1 MNPASIDAMS
11 WEMAEVYGA
20 ITDQIVINLAH
31 YFPYLTAGKH
41 PPKSMFDYQAAMLA
55 QMGKINAQTMQIIR
69 NNLSDADRAL
79 SASLETAIADAIKD
93 SEPAL
98 YRGAKAGIFKP
109 PTKPVLSANQTR
121 AFGLYYKQAAD
132 KLNLVNTVMLEST
145 QSAYMQTVSNVISEY
160 EILERL
166 NRTQIALD
174 VAAGETITG
183 VSSWNT
189 AVRHATQRMKDG
201 GITGFID
208 HAGRHWD
215 AETYVAMDVRTTMF
229 NSGRAAVWETNEGF
243 GNDLYIVSYHNGARP
258 LCYDWQNKVISA
270 NNVSRDVADLDGNV
284 VHVYAQNETTYG
296 EPAGLFGINC
306 KHYPTPFVPGVSAVR
321 GQVQDKAENDKQY
334 AESQKQ
340 RALERNLREQK
351 RDLEMMK
358 AQNAPEDVIRAQR
371 EKVRAASKDIDDF
384 CDETGRVRR
393 RNRESVYTKR
403 DFPSGNYDPS
413 QFAREQQKRFDDY
426 WKNGGTQSGFTFG
439 QLTQNG
445 VVTGGVSNVASQA
458 TTTGAQ
464 TRDYEAEIQGLIDE
478 RSEINKK
485 MRFDDDP
492 ELARRRTEINH
503 KIDKL
508 RGEQRAAEKAAK
520 QAKEAEAAAEE
531 TKRRKAKVS
540 EIDDKIKELEQRRFK
555 LIESGSDDWKTTD
568 SLYSEIERLEDK
580 KRYIEKGGWT
590 IEEAKITRGVHIA
603 NKGSTS
609 ELTFDAET
617 YTMPDGMRFV
627 FKRGMNVAHQTLE
640 PEELIR
646 KYYETPEGLRK
657 RSGQKVINVVDRYN
671 PADAYWRKTYRNFSH
686 SYMTGGDEIT
696 IWRHDYEH
704 NMSYLTSS
712 LRHEMGHGLDRMN
725 AFVSTSQEWKTA
737 MQADKDFSGGVANSV
752 SKYGENSVKEDFAEA
767 IEQYTGDAAAF
778 ETSFP
783 NRASIIKRLLGAT
796 Q

>member
-98 YRGAKAGIFKP
+98 YRGAKAGVFKP

-160 EILERL
+160 EILERI

-229 NSGRAAVWETNEGF
+229 NTGRAAVWETNEGF

-351 RDLEMMK
+351 RDLEMLK
-358 AQNAPEDVIRAQR
+358 AQGADEDIIRAQR
-371 EKVRAASKDIDDF
+371 EKVRAASKDIEDF

-393 RNRESVYTKR
+393 RNREAVYTKR

-426 WKNGGTQSGFTFG
+426 WKNGGTQTGRTFG
-439 QLTQNG
+439 TMQP
-445 VVTGGVSNVASQA
+445 VTNQSNRFYDEFGDAPQP
-458 TTTGAQ
+458 TY
-464 TRDYEAEIQGLIDE
+464 RDMEYGTDE
-478 RSEINKK
+478 YFAAREKFRSESAEYKEK
-485 MRFDDDP
+485 VGTWFDNNYGGKTVSD
-492 ELARRRTEINH
+492 EQFSKWI
-503 KIDKL
+503 
-508 RGEQRAAEKAAK
+508 EQRGIV
-520 QAKEAEAAAEE
+520 QYG
-531 TKRRKAKVS
+531 S
-540 EIDDKIKELEQRRFK
+540 
-555 LIESGSDDWKTTD
+555 IE
-568 SLYSEIERLEDK
+568 
-580 KRYIEKGGWT
+580 
-590 IEEAKITRGVHIA
+590 
-603 NKGSTS
+603 
-609 ELTFDAET
+609 
-617 YTMPDGMRFV
+617 
-627 FKRGMNVAHQTLE
+627 
-640 PEELIR
+640 
-646 KYYETPEGLRK
+646 
-657 RSGQKVINVVDRYN
+657 
-671 PADAYWRKTYRNFSH
+671 
-686 SYMTGGDEIT
+686 
-696 IWRHDYEH
+696 
-704 NMSYLTSS
+704 
-712 LRHEMGHGLDRMN
+712 GLDRRALAAYMERFDQLSADFPQVLEHRKN
-725 AFVSTSQEWKTA
+725 VGLPFEISYNPRAGWTAEASHGMSFGNGFDDYRYVAVSSADVVKTGMVHGANPALQVFDHEFGHNLFDAMQKSGLDLDDVTREIAEMRVAMRKDLVSTLNGLNGISEYATTN
-737 MQADKDFSGGVANSV
+737 AD
-752 SKYGENSVKEDFAEA
+752 ELFAEA
-767 IEQYTGDAAAF
+767 FSAWYGGETTPFANAF
-778 ETSFP
+778 GEFL
-783 NRASIIKRLLGAT
+783 RRWGAIK
-796 Q
+796 

>member
-109 PTKPVLSANQTR
+109 PTTPVLSANQTN
-121 AFGLYYKQAAD
+121 AFRLYYKQAAD

-160 EILERL
+160 EILERI

-183 VSSWNT
+183 VSSWNN
-189 AVRHATQRMKDG
+189 AVRHATQRMADG

-229 NSGRAAVWETNEGF
+229 NSGRAAVWETNESF

-306 KHYPTPFVPGVSAVR
+306 KHYPTPFVPGVSVVR

-358 AQNAPEDVIRAQR
+358 AQGADEDIIRAQR

-393 RNRESVYTKR
+393 RNREAVYTKR

-413 QFAREQQKRFDDY
+413 QFAREQQKRFDDF

-439 QLTQNG
+439 QLVPNVPIPIKPQTPQTPPAAP
-445 VVTGGVSNVASQA
+445 VVPQTPTPTPAQNVASQA
-458 TTTGAQ
+458 TRAK
-464 TRDYEAEIQGLIDE
+464 TRTDTIT
-478 RSEINKK
+478 SEKLDANSFPDAFNKK
-485 MRFDDDP
+485 KVKTFVDTVNETQGTDPNVVKLFNKMSEQVNGAIYPVSVSYTEDGHAVQQWVRTFGGETVKLNVKIPKMIEPEFLRQEIGTTAHELGHLFDYLNAKTGVNTRVFSAQYDNFALPRALRNARPMSERVKNLIETAVKEGNAAKKLAMDAAKVEIDAISKEVSDAISGKNYSKANELIKKRNKLWNTAAKSAGKASRKAHDGRNAIEDIYDAISGGTLRDKTPGLYGHGSTYYGHDPGGENATTETLANYCSLALAYP
-492 ELARRRTEINH
+492 ELFE
-503 KIDKL
+503 L
-508 RGEQRAAEKAAK
+508 M
-520 QAKEAEAAAEE
+520 AEE
-531 TKRRKAKVS
+531 QP
-540 EIDDKIKELEQRRFK
+540 EI
-555 LIESGSDDWKTTD
+555 W
-568 SLYSEIERLEDK
+568 
-580 KRYIEKGGWT
+580 
-590 IEEAKITRGVHIA
+590 EACG
-603 NKGSTS
+603 N
-609 ELTFDAET
+609 
-617 YTMPDGMRFV
+617 
-627 FKRGMNVAHQTLE
+627 
-640 PEELIR
+640 
-646 KYYETPEGLRK
+646 
-657 RSGQKVINVVDRYN
+657 
-671 PADAYWRKTYRNFSH
+671 
-686 SYMTGGDEIT
+686 
-696 IWRHDYEH
+696 
-704 NMSYLTSS
+704 
-712 LRHEMGHGLDRMN
+712 
-725 AFVSTSQEWKTA
+725 
-737 MQADKDFSGGVANSV
+737 
-752 SKYGENSVKEDFAEA
+752 
-767 IEQYTGDAAAF
+767 
-778 ETSFP
+778 
-783 NRASIIKRLLGAT
+783 IIKAMIGG
-796 Q
+796 

>member
-31 YFPYLTAGKH
+31 YFPYLNAGKH

-55 QMGKINAQTMQIIR
+55 QMGKVNAQTMQIIR

-79 SASLETAIADAIKD
+79 SASLETAIAEAIKD

-160 EILERL
+160 EILERI

-215 AETYVAMDVRTTMF
+215 AETYVAMDVRTTTF
-229 NSGRAAVWETNEGF
+229 NAGRAAVWETNEDF

-270 NNVSRDVADLDGNV
+270 TNNSRDVADLDGNV

-358 AQNAPEDVIRAQR
+358 AQNAPEDIIRAQR
-371 EKVRAASKDIDDF
+371 EKVRAASKEIDDF

-393 RNRESVYTKR
+393 RNREAVYTKR

-439 QLTQNG
+439 QL
-445 VVTGGVSNVASQA
+445 VPNVPIVPPTPKEFKTEKDFDDEISRIRAERSAAFDSDNYDKA
-458 TTTGAQ
+458 TTDRQ
-464 TRDYEAEIQGLIDE
+464 LQEILELED
-478 RSEINKK
+478 RKK
-485 MRFDDDP
+485 AFVEM
-492 ELARRRTEINH
+492 
-503 KIDKL
+503 K
-508 RGEQRAAEKAAK
+508 EKAALDASIITTRPENEPLVL
-520 QAKEAEAAAEE
+520 Q
-531 TKRRKAKVS
+531 
-540 EIDDKIKELEQRRFK
+540 QFRRFDVEK
-555 LIESGSDDWKTTD
+555 RTD
-568 SLYSEIERLEDK
+568 AQMLAQVNPNYKEGTRK
-580 KRYIEKGGWT
+580 WT
-590 IEEAKITRGVHIA
+590 YNCQRTVTAQELVYRGYDVTA
-603 NKGSTS
+603 Q
-609 ELTFDAET
+609 
-617 YTMPDGMRFV
+617 P
-627 FKRGMNVAHQTLE
+627 
-640 PEELIR
+640 
-646 KYYETPEGLRK
+646 
-657 RSGQKVINVVDRYN
+657 YN
-671 PADAYWRKTYRNFSH
+671 PKDPI
-686 SYMTGGDEIT
+686 GDTMWNAWKKPHVDNVT
-696 IWRHDYEH
+696 IPTKK
-704 NMSYLTSS
+704 S
-712 LRHEMGHGLDRMN
+712 
-725 AFVSTSQEWKTA
+725 FVSTVEES
-737 MQADKDFSGGVANSV
+737 FSRWGDGSRAIIRVKWNAAHGNGGHFIFARNVNGGIIYTDPQSGKVLNIAETIEHTTQGRNHMWIMRV
-752 SKYGENSVKEDFAEA
+752 DNKEVNENVLYAVRNR
-767 IEQYTGDAAAF
+767 GD
-778 ETSFP
+778 
-783 NRASIIKRLLGAT
+783 
-796 Q
+796 

>member
-98 YRGAKAGIFKP
+98 YRGAKAGVFKP

-160 EILERL
+160 EILERI

-189 AVRHATQRMKDG
+189 AVRHATQRMADG

-208 HAGRHWD
+208 HANRRWD
-215 AETYVAMDVRTTMF
+215 AETYVAMDIRTTMF
-229 NSGRAAVWETNEGF
+229 NTGRAAVWETNEGF

-351 RDLEMMK
+351 RDLEMLK
-358 AQNAPEDVIRAQR
+358 AQGADEDIIRAQR
-371 EKVRAASKDIDDF
+371 EKVRAASKEIDDF

-403 DFPSGNYDPS
+403 DFPSGDYDPAK
-413 QFAREQQKRFDDY
+413 FAREQQKRFDDY

-439 QLTQNG
+439 QLVPNVPIPIKPQTPPPTPAAPVAPPVVNVPAATNPLVTRDLKYSGIKPLEVARHATQPSEQQIIDMLGGGDMTKGSCSSLAYAYAGQKNG
-445 VVTGGVSNVASQA
+445 YNVIDFRGGASQDFFSRKWKEITKFDGVDGIIHRDYNDFTGAHEILKNVQPGKEYYFSAGRHAAVVRQGATGLEYLELQSWGENGWFPLNDSVLKDRFACRRSHTIHGYKYETASTLVDIEKFGQSGDFVEMLKYINTAADQQKKGITGG
-458 TTTGAQ
+458 
-464 TRDYEAEIQGLIDE
+464 
-478 RSEINKK
+478 
-485 MRFDDDP
+485 
-492 ELARRRTEINH
+492 
-503 KIDKL
+503 
-508 RGEQRAAEKAAK
+508 
-520 QAKEAEAAAEE
+520 
-531 TKRRKAKVS
+531 
-540 EIDDKIKELEQRRFK
+540 IK
-555 LIESGSDDWKTTD
+555 
-568 SLYSEIERLEDK
+568 
-580 KRYIEKGGWT
+580 
-590 IEEAKITRGVHIA
+590 
-603 NKGSTS
+603 
-609 ELTFDAET
+609 
-617 YTMPDGMRFV
+617 
-627 FKRGMNVAHQTLE
+627 
-640 PEELIR
+640 
-646 KYYETPEGLRK
+646 
-657 RSGQKVINVVDRYN
+657 
-671 PADAYWRKTYRNFSH
+671 
-686 SYMTGGDEIT
+686 
-696 IWRHDYEH
+696 
-704 NMSYLTSS
+704 
-712 LRHEMGHGLDRMN
+712 
-725 AFVSTSQEWKTA
+725 
-737 MQADKDFSGGVANSV
+737 
-752 SKYGENSVKEDFAEA
+752 
-767 IEQYTGDAAAF
+767 
-778 ETSFP
+778 
-783 NRASIIKRLLGAT
+783 
-796 Q
+796 

>member
-31 YFPYLTAGKH
+31 YFPYLSAGKH

-215 AETYVAMDVRTTMF
+215 AETYVAMDIRTTMF
-229 NSGRAAVWETNEGF
+229 NTGRAAVWETNEGF

-306 KHYPTPFVPGVSAVR
+306 KHYPTPFVPGVSVVR

-351 RDLEMMK
+351 RDLEMLK
-358 AQNAPEDVIRAQR
+358 AQGADEDIIRAQR

-393 RNRESVYTKR
+393 RNREAVYTKR
-403 DFPSGNYDPS
+403 DFPSGNYDPA

-439 QLTQNG
+439 QLVPNVPIPINPQTPPVAPAQ
-445 VVTGGVSNVASQA
+445 NVASQA
-458 TTTGAQ
+458 TQ
-464 TRDYEAEIQGLIDE
+464 TPFNYG
-478 RSEINKK
+478 KP
-485 MRFDDDP
+485 FDDQGYKT
-492 ELARRRTEINH
+492 A
-503 KIDKL
+503 
-508 RGEQRAAEKAAK
+508 QRAQIADAK
-520 QAKEAEAAAEE
+520 QALDNAPQPARNAWERVADRLKTPDFDSRNSDAYYRSADWRVHFKTYKKAFEQSSYQRKNACWYHEYGHNIDELLGSGGWGNRISATYKNKAGKTFGEMLSDECDDALKSFYLHKHNVKDAYEAVKASNDANGGTTFKSLVMRMLRGNIPGNEFDAIRDALIDAADDDDSILRPIVDKWLTPNFETAFKTLYHGFENGADFCEWVNKTYTIYQRTDISDMFENYMVKTFGKTFEYPFTIGHGKNYWNDVHQTSGEAFAEMYSAYVAAPDSLE
-531 TKRRKAKVS
+531 T
-540 EIDDKIKELEQRRFK
+540 IKEFFPQAFQMFVDMLE
-555 LIESGSDDWKTTD
+555 
-568 SLYSEIERLEDK
+568 
-580 KRYIEKGGWT
+580 
-590 IEEAKITRGVHIA
+590 
-603 NKGSTS
+603 
-609 ELTFDAET
+609 
-617 YTMPDGMRFV
+617 
-627 FKRGMNVAHQTLE
+627 
-640 PEELIR
+640 
-646 KYYETPEGLRK
+646 
-657 RSGQKVINVVDRYN
+657 
-671 PADAYWRKTYRNFSH
+671 
-686 SYMTGGDEIT
+686 
-696 IWRHDYEH
+696 
-704 NMSYLTSS
+704 
-712 LRHEMGHGLDRMN
+712 
-725 AFVSTSQEWKTA
+725 
-737 MQADKDFSGGVANSV
+737 
-752 SKYGENSVKEDFAEA
+752 
-767 IEQYTGDAAAF
+767 
-778 ETSFP
+778 
-783 NRASIIKRLLGAT
+783 GAV
-796 Q
+796 

>member
-160 EILERL
+160 EILERI

-189 AVRHATQRMKDG
+189 AVRHATQRMADG

-229 NSGRAAVWETNEGF
+229 NTGRAAVWETNEGF

-258 LCYDWQNKVISA
+258 GCYDWQNKVISA
-270 NNVSRDVADLDGNV
+270 TNNSRDVADLDGNV
-284 VHVYAQNETTYG
+284 VHVYAQENTTYG

-351 RDLEMMK
+351 RDLEMLK
-358 AQNAPEDVIRAQR
+358 ARGENEDIIRAQR
-371 EKVRAASKDIDDF
+371 EKVRAASKEIDDF

-393 RNRESVYTKR
+393 RNREAVYTKR

-439 QLTQNG
+439 QLVPNVPIPIKPQTTQTPQTPPAPVATTTPTPTPAQNVAPQATQPAAPDVRSNWFVPAKTRAEAEEYARKRFANNVDFSGLSIENANKVNETLSELTEKYPIKRLETIRQKAQGSVARASFERLEINGKKLGKVLDEETINFNITQAMNRHTIDEIRKRYEGKNAIPWDVERRIIKLENKLKFTRWGVHSTYEDHVKG
-445 VVTGGVSNVASQA
+445 VVTHEYGHILADQYFGMTNDARA
-458 TTTGAQ
+458 NPNFNTNWAL
-464 TRDYEAEIQGLIDE
+464 REMD
-478 RSEINKK
+478 NK
-485 MRFDDDP
+485 
-492 ELARRRTEINH
+492 
-503 KIDKL
+503 
-508 RGEQRAAEKAAK
+508 
-520 QAKEAEAAAEE
+520 
-531 TKRRKAKVS
+531 
-540 EIDDKIKELEQRRFK
+540 
-555 LIESGSDDWKTTD
+555 
-568 SLYSEIERLEDK
+568 
-580 KRYIEKGGWT
+580 
-590 IEEAKITRGVHIA
+590 
-603 NKGSTS
+603 
-609 ELTFDAET
+609 
-617 YTMPDGMRFV
+617 
-627 FKRGMNVAHQTLE
+627 
-640 PEELIR
+640 
-646 KYYETPEGLRK
+646 
-657 RSGQKVINVVDRYN
+657 
-671 PADAYWRKTYRNFSH
+671 WRK
-686 SYMTGGDEIT
+686 
-696 IWRHDYEH
+696 
-704 NMSYLTSS
+704 
-712 LRHEMGHGLDRMN
+712 
-725 AFVSTSQEWKTA
+725 
-737 MQADKDFSGGVANSV
+737 
-752 SKYGENSVKEDFAEA
+752 
-767 IEQYTGDAAAF
+767 AF
-778 ETSFP
+778 ETAVKNGDIYKLSEYGSTNYHEFFAESFAAREMGETLP
-783 NRASIIKRLLGAT
+783 DYVESLFEEVLKNGIM
-796 Q
+796 

>member
-1 MNPASIDAMS
+1 MNPATIDNMS

-20 ITDQIVINLAH
+20 ITDQIIINLSR
-31 YFPYLTAGKH
+31 YFPYINSGKR

-55 QMGKINAQTMQIIR
+55 QMGKVNAETMRIIR
-69 NNLSDADRAL
+69 NGLSDADRAL
-79 SASLETAIADAIKD
+79 SASLETAIAEAIKD
-93 SEPAL
+93 SEPSL

-145 QSAYMQTVSNVISEY
+145 QSAYMQTVTNVISEY

-215 AETYVAMDVRTTMF
+215 AETYVAMDIRTTMF
-229 NSGRAAVWETNEGF
+229 NTGRAAVWETNEGF

-358 AQNAPEDVIRAQR
+358 AQNAPEDIIRAQR
-371 EKVRAASKDIDDF
+371 EKVRAASKEIDTF
-384 CDETGRVRR
+384 CDETGRIRR
-393 RNRESVYTKR
+393 RNREAVYTKR

-439 QLTQNG
+439 QLVPNVPIPIKPQTPQTPPAPVAPTTPTPTPAQNVAPQATQPAAPEVRSNGFVPAKTREEAEEYARKRFANNVDFSGLSIENANKVNETLSELTEKYPIKRLETIRQKAQGSVARASFERLEINGKKLGKVLDEETINFNITQAVNRHTIDEIMKRYEGKNAVPWDVERRIIKLENKLKFTRWGVHSTYEDHVKG
-445 VVTGGVSNVASQA
+445 VVTHEYGHILADQYFGMTNDARA
-458 TTTGAQ
+458 NPNFNTNWAL
-464 TRDYEAEIQGLIDE
+464 REMD
-478 RSEINKK
+478 NK
-485 MRFDDDP
+485 
-492 ELARRRTEINH
+492 
-503 KIDKL
+503 
-508 RGEQRAAEKAAK
+508 
-520 QAKEAEAAAEE
+520 
-531 TKRRKAKVS
+531 
-540 EIDDKIKELEQRRFK
+540 
-555 LIESGSDDWKTTD
+555 
-568 SLYSEIERLEDK
+568 
-580 KRYIEKGGWT
+580 
-590 IEEAKITRGVHIA
+590 
-603 NKGSTS
+603 
-609 ELTFDAET
+609 
-617 YTMPDGMRFV
+617 
-627 FKRGMNVAHQTLE
+627 
-640 PEELIR
+640 
-646 KYYETPEGLRK
+646 
-657 RSGQKVINVVDRYN
+657 
-671 PADAYWRKTYRNFSH
+671 WRK
-686 SYMTGGDEIT
+686 
-696 IWRHDYEH
+696 
-704 NMSYLTSS
+704 
-712 LRHEMGHGLDRMN
+712 
-725 AFVSTSQEWKTA
+725 
-737 MQADKDFSGGVANSV
+737 
-752 SKYGENSVKEDFAEA
+752 
-767 IEQYTGDAAAF
+767 AF
-778 ETSFP
+778 ETAVKNGDIYKLSEYGSTNYHEFFAESFAAREMGETLP
-783 NRASIIKRLLGAT
+783 DYVESLFEEVLKNGIM
-796 Q
+796 

>member
-31 YFPYLTAGKH
+31 YFPYLNAGKH

-55 QMGKINAQTMQIIR
+55 QMGKVNAQTMQIIR
-69 NNLSDADRAL
+69 SNLSDADRAL

-160 EILERL
+160 EILERI

-229 NSGRAAVWETNEGF
+229 NTGRAAVWETNEGF

-270 NNVSRDVADLDGNV
+270 TNNSRDVSDLDGNV

-351 RDLEMMK
+351 RDLEMLK
-358 AQNAPEDVIRAQR
+358 AQNAPEDIIRAQR

-384 CDETGRVRR
+384 CDKTGRVRR
-393 RNRESVYTKR
+393 RNREAVYTKR

-439 QLTQNG
+439 QL
-445 VVTGGVSNVASQA
+445 VPNVPIVPPMPKEFKTEKDFDDEISRIRAERSAAFDSDNYDKA
-458 TTTGAQ
+458 TTDRQ
-464 TRDYEAEIQGLIDE
+464 LQEILELED
-478 RSEINKK
+478 RKK
-485 MRFDDDP
+485 AFVEM
-492 ELARRRTEINH
+492 
-503 KIDKL
+503 K
-508 RGEQRAAEKAAK
+508 EKAALDASIITTRPENEPLVL
-520 QAKEAEAAAEE
+520 Q
-531 TKRRKAKVS
+531 
-540 EIDDKIKELEQRRFK
+540 QFRRFDVEK
-555 LIESGSDDWKTTD
+555 RTD
-568 SLYSEIERLEDK
+568 AQMLAQVNPNYKEGTRK
-580 KRYIEKGGWT
+580 WT
-590 IEEAKITRGVHIA
+590 YNCQRTVTAQELVYRGYDVTA
-603 NKGSTS
+603 Q
-609 ELTFDAET
+609 
-617 YTMPDGMRFV
+617 P
-627 FKRGMNVAHQTLE
+627 
-640 PEELIR
+640 
-646 KYYETPEGLRK
+646 
-657 RSGQKVINVVDRYN
+657 YN
-671 PADAYWRKTYRNFSH
+671 PKDPI
-686 SYMTGGDEIT
+686 GDTMWNAWKKPHVDNVT
-696 IWRHDYEH
+696 IPTKK
-704 NMSYLTSS
+704 S
-712 LRHEMGHGLDRMN
+712 
-725 AFVSTSQEWKTA
+725 FVSTVEES
-737 MQADKDFSGGVANSV
+737 FSRWGDGSRAIIRVKWNAAHGNGGHFIFARNVNGGIIYTDPQSGKVLNIAETIEHTTQGRNHMWIMRV
-752 SKYGENSVKEDFAEA
+752 DNKEVNENVLYAVRNR
-767 IEQYTGDAAAF
+767 GD
-778 ETSFP
+778 
-783 NRASIIKRLLGAT
+783 
-796 Q
+796 

>member
-1 MNPASIDAMS
+1 MNPATIDNMS

-31 YFPYLTAGKH
+31 YFPYLNAGKH

-55 QMGKINAQTMQIIR
+55 QMGKVNAQTMQIIR

-98 YRGAKAGIFKP
+98 YRGAKAGILKP
-109 PTKPVLSANQTR
+109 PTTPVLSANQTN
-121 AFGLYYKQAAD
+121 AFRLYYKQAAD

-160 EILERL
+160 EILERI

-189 AVRHATQRMKDG
+189 AVRHATQRMADG

-215 AETYVAMDVRTTMF
+215 AETYVAMDVRTTMY
-229 NSGRAAVWETNEGF
+229 NTGRAAVWETNEGF

-306 KHYPTPFVPGVSAVR
+306 KHYPTPFVPGVSVVR

-358 AQNAPEDVIRAQR
+358 AQGADEDIIRAQR
-371 EKVRAASKDIDDF
+371 EKVRAASKEIDDF

-393 RNRESVYTKR
+393 RNREAVYTKR

-439 QLTQNG
+439 QLTPNVPIPITPKPAPVPPTPAAPVAPPVVNVPAATNPLVTRDLKYSGIKPLEVARHATQPSEQQIIDMLGGGDMTKGSCSSLAYAYAGQKNG
-445 VVTGGVSNVASQA
+445 YNVIDFRGGASQDFFSRKWKEITKFDGVDGIIHRDYNDFTGAHEILKNVQPGKEYYFSAGRHAAVVRQGATGLEYLELQSWGDNGWFPLNDSVLKDRFACRRSHTIHGYKYETASTLVDIEKFGQSGDFVEMLKYINTAADQQKKGVTGG
-458 TTTGAQ
+458 
-464 TRDYEAEIQGLIDE
+464 
-478 RSEINKK
+478 
-485 MRFDDDP
+485 
-492 ELARRRTEINH
+492 
-503 KIDKL
+503 
-508 RGEQRAAEKAAK
+508 
-520 QAKEAEAAAEE
+520 
-531 TKRRKAKVS
+531 
-540 EIDDKIKELEQRRFK
+540 IK
-555 LIESGSDDWKTTD
+555 
-568 SLYSEIERLEDK
+568 
-580 KRYIEKGGWT
+580 
-590 IEEAKITRGVHIA
+590 
-603 NKGSTS
+603 
-609 ELTFDAET
+609 
-617 YTMPDGMRFV
+617 
-627 FKRGMNVAHQTLE
+627 
-640 PEELIR
+640 
-646 KYYETPEGLRK
+646 
-657 RSGQKVINVVDRYN
+657 
-671 PADAYWRKTYRNFSH
+671 
-686 SYMTGGDEIT
+686 
-696 IWRHDYEH
+696 
-704 NMSYLTSS
+704 
-712 LRHEMGHGLDRMN
+712 
-725 AFVSTSQEWKTA
+725 
-737 MQADKDFSGGVANSV
+737 
-752 SKYGENSVKEDFAEA
+752 
-767 IEQYTGDAAAF
+767 
-778 ETSFP
+778 
-783 NRASIIKRLLGAT
+783 
-796 Q
+796 

>member
-20 ITDQIVINLAH
+20 ITDQIIINLSR
-31 YFPYLTAGKH
+31 YFPFINSGKH

-55 QMGKINAQTMQIIR
+55 QMGQVNAETMRIIR
-69 NNLSDADRAL
+69 NGLSDADRAL

-98 YRGAKAGIFKP
+98 YRGAKAGIIKP
-109 PTKPVLSANQTR
+109 PTKPVLSANQTN
-121 AFGLYYKQAAD
+121 AFRLYYKQAAD

-145 QSAYMQTVSNVISEY
+145 QSAYMQTVTNVISEY

-208 HAGRHWD
+208 HAGRRWD

-229 NSGRAAVWETNEGF
+229 NTGRAAVWETNESF

-270 NNVSRDVADLDGNV
+270 NNVSRDVPDLDGNV

-306 KHYPTPFVPGVSAVR
+306 KHYPSPFIPGVSVVR

-351 RDLEMMK
+351 RDLEALK
-358 AQNAPEDVIRAQR
+358 AQGADEDVIRAQR
-371 EKVRAASKDIDDF
+371 EKVHAASKKIDEF

-393 RNRESVYTKR
+393 RNREAVYTKR

-439 QLTQNG
+439 QLVPNVPIPIKPPTPPVAPAQ
-445 VVTGGVSNVASQA
+445 NVASQA
-458 TTTGAQ
+458 TTTTNGAVSLEGKPEVVKDAYGFVGERLPVARYLTQPTEDEIIAALGGGDRTNGSCSSLAFAYAGNKAGYNVQDFRGGKSQAFFSSPGTIKKIATLPGVDGVVSEYGYDFTIAHKLLKNVEPGKEYYFTVARHAAVVKRTEEGLKYLELQ
-464 TRDYEAEIQGLIDE
+464 TQYANGWHELNDGVLRSRFGCRKSEKTTWEVLIDVE
-478 RSEINKK
+478 
-485 MRFDDDP
+485 
-492 ELARRRTEINH
+492 
-503 KIDKL
+503 KL
-508 RGEQRAAEKAAK
+508 GK
-520 QAKEAEAAAEE
+520 
-531 TKRRKAKVS
+531 
-540 EIDDKIKELEQRRFK
+540 
-555 LIESGSDDWKTTD
+555 SD
-568 SLYSEIERLEDK
+568 
-580 KRYIEKGGWT
+580 
-590 IEEAKITRGVHIA
+590 
-603 NKGSTS
+603 
-609 ELTFDAET
+609 
-617 YTMPDGMRFV
+617 
-627 FKRGMNVAHQTLE
+627 
-640 PEELIR
+640 
-646 KYYETPEGLRK
+646 
-657 RSGQKVINVVDRYN
+657 
-671 PADAYWRKTYRNFSH
+671 
-686 SYMTGGDEIT
+686 
-696 IWRHDYEH
+696 
-704 NMSYLTSS
+704 
-712 LRHEMGHGLDRMN
+712 
-725 AFVSTSQEWKTA
+725 
-737 MQADKDFSGGVANSV
+737 
-752 SKYGENSVKEDFAEA
+752 DFAE
-767 IEQYTGDAAAF
+767 
-778 ETSFP
+778 
-783 NRASIIKRLLGAT
+783 LLEFINTEEGKQLKGRGGYAK
-796 Q
+796 

>member
-20 ITDQIVINLAH
+20 ITDQIIINLAH
-31 YFPYLTAGKH
+31 YFPFINSGKH
-41 PPKSMFDYQAAMLA
+41 PPKSMFDYQSAMLA
-55 QMGKINAQTMQIIR
+55 QMGKVNAETMRIIR
-69 NNLSDADRAL
+69 NGLSDADRAL
-79 SASLETAIADAIKD
+79 SASLETAIAEAIKD
-93 SEPAL
+93 SEPSL

-160 EILERL
+160 EILERI

-215 AETYVAMDVRTTMF
+215 AETYVAMDIRTTMF
-229 NSGRAAVWETNEGF
+229 NTGRAAVWETNEGF

-270 NNVSRDVADLDGNV
+270 TNNSRDVADLDGNP

-306 KHYPTPFVPGVSAVR
+306 KHYPTPFVPGVSVVR

-358 AQNAPEDVIRAQR
+358 AQNAPEDIIRAQR
-371 EKVRAASKDIDDF
+371 EKVRAASKEIDTF

-393 RNRESVYTKR
+393 RNREAVYTKR
-403 DFPSGNYDPS
+403 DFPSGNYDPA

-439 QLTQNG
+439 QLVPNVPIVPPTPKTPPPAAPIPAATPETTPAQ
-445 VVTGGVSNVASQA
+445 NVATQA
-458 TTTGAQ
+458 TSAKPRVDTIKAETLDVKNFPDDFNKKKSKTFVDAVNATEGTDPNVVKLFNKIGEQVNGATYPVTISYTEDGHAVQ
-464 TRDYEAEIQGLIDE
+464 RWVRTFGGETIKLNVKVPKLIDPEFLRQEIGTTAHEWGHLFDHLHAKTGVFSAQYDNFALPRALRNARPMSE
-478 RSEINKK
+478 RVKN
-485 MRFDDDP
+485 
-492 ELARRRTEINH
+492 L
-503 KIDKL
+503 IDAAIKE
-508 RGEQRAAEKAAK
+508 GKAAEKLAMDAAK
-520 QAKEAEAAAEE
+520 VEIDAISKEISDAISGKNYSKVNELIKKRNKLWNTAAKNAGKASRKAHDGRNAIEDIYDAISGGTLRDKTPGLYGHGSRYYRHDPGGEDAATETLANYCSLALAYPELFELMAEE
-531 TKRRKAKVS
+531 QP
-540 EIDDKIKELEQRRFK
+540 EI
-555 LIESGSDDWKTTD
+555 W
-568 SLYSEIERLEDK
+568 
-580 KRYIEKGGWT
+580 
-590 IEEAKITRGVHIA
+590 EACG
-603 NKGSTS
+603 N
-609 ELTFDAET
+609 
-617 YTMPDGMRFV
+617 
-627 FKRGMNVAHQTLE
+627 
-640 PEELIR
+640 
-646 KYYETPEGLRK
+646 
-657 RSGQKVINVVDRYN
+657 
-671 PADAYWRKTYRNFSH
+671 
-686 SYMTGGDEIT
+686 
-696 IWRHDYEH
+696 
-704 NMSYLTSS
+704 
-712 LRHEMGHGLDRMN
+712 
-725 AFVSTSQEWKTA
+725 
-737 MQADKDFSGGVANSV
+737 
-752 SKYGENSVKEDFAEA
+752 
-767 IEQYTGDAAAF
+767 
-778 ETSFP
+778 
-783 NRASIIKRLLGAT
+783 IIKAMIGG
-796 Q
+796 

>member
-189 AVRHATQRMKDG
+189 AVRHATQRMADG

-215 AETYVAMDVRTTMF
+215 AETYVAMDVRTTMC
-229 NSGRAAVWETNEGF
+229 NTGRAAVWETNEGF

-358 AQNAPEDVIRAQR
+358 AQNAPEDIIRAQR

-439 QLTQNG
+439 QLVPNVPIPINPQTPPPTPAAPVAPVPATPAQ
-445 VVTGGVSNVASQA
+445 NVASQA
-458 TTTGAQ
+458 TQTAAPVVQSELGKPTSYFAEKYLPNSGIEKVTPGTWTHAPTTEEIIELVGGGDRTYGSCQSAAFSYIGNKTGKVVRDFRGGQSTRTFCSDLTLKYVCEFPGVDGTFIFADNDLKTAFELLSRVEEGKEYCFAVAKHTAVIRKQGGIIEYLELQ
-464 TRDYEAEIQGLIDE
+464 TRFENGFKPLSKDELINRFGCRKRAGRDGYGAALID
-478 RSEINKK
+478 
-485 MRFDDDP
+485 
-492 ELARRRTEINH
+492 
-503 KIDKL
+503 
-508 RGEQRAAEKAAK
+508 AEKLVKSPDFNAMLDYINT
-520 QAKEAEAAAEE
+520 AEG
-531 TKRRKAKVS
+531 
-540 EIDDKIKELEQRRFK
+540 KEL
-555 LIESGSDDWKTTD
+555 
-568 SLYSEIERLEDK
+568 
-580 KRYIEKGGWT
+580 KGIGGG
-590 IEEAKITRGVHIA
+590 AK
-603 NKGSTS
+603 
-609 ELTFDAET
+609 
-617 YTMPDGMRFV
+617 
-627 FKRGMNVAHQTLE
+627 
-640 PEELIR
+640 
-646 KYYETPEGLRK
+646 
-657 RSGQKVINVVDRYN
+657 
-671 PADAYWRKTYRNFSH
+671 
-686 SYMTGGDEIT
+686 
-696 IWRHDYEH
+696 
-704 NMSYLTSS
+704 
-712 LRHEMGHGLDRMN
+712 
-725 AFVSTSQEWKTA
+725 
-737 MQADKDFSGGVANSV
+737 
-752 SKYGENSVKEDFAEA
+752 
-767 IEQYTGDAAAF
+767 
-778 ETSFP
+778 
-783 NRASIIKRLLGAT
+783 
-796 Q
+796 

>member
-20 ITDQIVINLAH
+20 ITDQIIINLSH
-31 YFPYLTAGKH
+31 YFPFLNSGKH

-55 QMGKINAQTMQIIR
+55 QMGKVNAETMRIIR
-69 NNLSDADRAL
+69 NGLSDADRAL

-98 YRGAKAGIFKP
+98 YRGAKAGILKP
-109 PTKPVLSANQTR
+109 PTTPVLSANQTN
-121 AFGLYYKQAAD
+121 AFRLYYRQAAD

-208 HAGRHWD
+208 HAGRRWD
-215 AETYVAMDVRTTMF
+215 AETYVAMDVRTTMY
-229 NSGRAAVWETNEGF
+229 NTGRAAVWETNESF

-306 KHYPTPFVPGVSAVR
+306 KHYPSPFVPGVSVVR

-351 RDLEMMK
+351 RDLEILK
-358 AQNAPEDVIRAQR
+358 ARGEPEDVIRAQR
-371 EKVRAASKDIDDF
+371 EKVHAASKKIDEF

-393 RNRESVYTKR
+393 RNREAVYTKR

-439 QLTQNG
+439 QLVPNVPIPINPKPAPVPPTPTPAPAPPVVDVPAATNPLVTRDLKYSGIKPLEVARHTTQPTEQQIIEMLGGGDMTKGSCSSLAYAYAGQKNG
-445 VVTGGVSNVASQA
+445 YNVIDFRGGASQDFFSRKWKEITKFDGVDGIIHRDYNDFTGAHEILKNVQPGKEYYFSAGRHAAVVRQGATGLEYLELQSWGENGWFPLNDSILKDRFACRRSHTIHGYKCETASTLVDIEKFGQSGDFVEMLKYINTAADQQKKGVTGG
-458 TTTGAQ
+458 
-464 TRDYEAEIQGLIDE
+464 
-478 RSEINKK
+478 
-485 MRFDDDP
+485 
-492 ELARRRTEINH
+492 
-503 KIDKL
+503 
-508 RGEQRAAEKAAK
+508 
-520 QAKEAEAAAEE
+520 
-531 TKRRKAKVS
+531 
-540 EIDDKIKELEQRRFK
+540 IK
-555 LIESGSDDWKTTD
+555 
-568 SLYSEIERLEDK
+568 
-580 KRYIEKGGWT
+580 
-590 IEEAKITRGVHIA
+590 
-603 NKGSTS
+603 
-609 ELTFDAET
+609 
-617 YTMPDGMRFV
+617 
-627 FKRGMNVAHQTLE
+627 
-640 PEELIR
+640 
-646 KYYETPEGLRK
+646 
-657 RSGQKVINVVDRYN
+657 
-671 PADAYWRKTYRNFSH
+671 
-686 SYMTGGDEIT
+686 
-696 IWRHDYEH
+696 
-704 NMSYLTSS
+704 
-712 LRHEMGHGLDRMN
+712 
-725 AFVSTSQEWKTA
+725 
-737 MQADKDFSGGVANSV
+737 
-752 SKYGENSVKEDFAEA
+752 
-767 IEQYTGDAAAF
+767 
-778 ETSFP
+778 
-783 NRASIIKRLLGAT
+783 
-796 Q
+796 

>member
-31 YFPYLTAGKH
+31 YFPYLSAGKH

-215 AETYVAMDVRTTMF
+215 AETYVAMDIRTTMY

-306 KHYPTPFVPGVSAVR
+306 KHYPSPFVPGVSAVR

-358 AQNAPEDVIRAQR
+358 AQGADEDIIRAQR
-371 EKVRAASKDIDDF
+371 EKVRAASKEIDDF

-413 QFAREQQKRFDDY
+413 QFAREQQRRFDDY

-439 QLTQNG
+439 QLVPNVPIPITPKPAPVPPTPAAPVAPPVVNVPAATNPLVTRDLKYSGIKPLEVARHATQPSEQQIIDMLGGGDMTKGSCSSLAYAYAGQKNG
-445 VVTGGVSNVASQA
+445 YNVIDFRGGASQDFFSRKWKEITKFDGVDGIIHRDYNDFTGAHEILKNVQPGKEYYFSAGRHAAVVRQGATGLEYLELQSWGENGWFPLNDSVLKDRFACRRSHTIHGYKYETASTLVDIEKFGQSGDFVEMLKYINTAADQQKKGVTGG
-458 TTTGAQ
+458 
-464 TRDYEAEIQGLIDE
+464 
-478 RSEINKK
+478 
-485 MRFDDDP
+485 
-492 ELARRRTEINH
+492 
-503 KIDKL
+503 
-508 RGEQRAAEKAAK
+508 
-520 QAKEAEAAAEE
+520 
-531 TKRRKAKVS
+531 
-540 EIDDKIKELEQRRFK
+540 IK
-555 LIESGSDDWKTTD
+555 
-568 SLYSEIERLEDK
+568 
-580 KRYIEKGGWT
+580 
-590 IEEAKITRGVHIA
+590 
-603 NKGSTS
+603 
-609 ELTFDAET
+609 
-617 YTMPDGMRFV
+617 
-627 FKRGMNVAHQTLE
+627 
-640 PEELIR
+640 
-646 KYYETPEGLRK
+646 
-657 RSGQKVINVVDRYN
+657 
-671 PADAYWRKTYRNFSH
+671 
-686 SYMTGGDEIT
+686 
-696 IWRHDYEH
+696 
-704 NMSYLTSS
+704 
-712 LRHEMGHGLDRMN
+712 
-725 AFVSTSQEWKTA
+725 
-737 MQADKDFSGGVANSV
+737 
-752 SKYGENSVKEDFAEA
+752 
-767 IEQYTGDAAAF
+767 
-778 ETSFP
+778 
-783 NRASIIKRLLGAT
+783 
-796 Q
+796 

>member
-20 ITDQIVINLAH
+20 ITDQIIINLSH
-31 YFPYLTAGKH
+31 YFPYINSGKH
-41 PPKSMFDYQAAMLA
+41 PPKSMFDYQSAMLA
-55 QMGKINAQTMQIIR
+55 QMGRVNAETMRIIR
-69 NNLSDADRAL
+69 NGLSDADRAL
-79 SASLETAIADAIKD
+79 SASLETAIAEAIKD

-132 KLNLVNTVMLEST
+132 KLNMVNTVMLEST
-145 QSAYMQTVSNVISEY
+145 QSAYMQTVSNLISEY
-160 EILERL
+160 EILERI

-229 NSGRAAVWETNEGF
+229 NTGRAAVWETNEGF

-296 EPAGLFGINC
+296 EPAGLFGVNC
-306 KHYPTPFVPGVSAVR
+306 KHYPTPFVPGVSVVR

-351 RDLEMMK
+351 RDLEALK
-358 AQNAPEDVIRAQR
+358 AQNAPEDIIRAQR
-371 EKVRAASKDIDDF
+371 EKVRAASKEIDDF

-403 DFPSGNYDPS
+403 DFPSGNYDPAK
-413 QFAREQQKRFDDY
+413 FAREQQTRFDDY

-439 QLTQNG
+439 QLVPNVPIPIKPQTPPTPPPAPVAPPVVDVPAATNPLVTRDLKYSGIKPLEVARHATQPSEQQIIDMLGGGDMTKGSCSSLAYAYAGQKNG
-445 VVTGGVSNVASQA
+445 YNVIDFRGGESQDFFSRKWKEITKFDGVDGIIHRDYNDFTGAHEILKNVQPGKEYYFSAGRHAAVVRQGATGLEYLELQSWGKNGWFPLNDSVLKDRFACRRSHTIHGYKYETASTLVDIEKFGQSGDFVEMLKYINTAADQQKKGVTGG
-458 TTTGAQ
+458 
-464 TRDYEAEIQGLIDE
+464 
-478 RSEINKK
+478 
-485 MRFDDDP
+485 
-492 ELARRRTEINH
+492 
-503 KIDKL
+503 
-508 RGEQRAAEKAAK
+508 
-520 QAKEAEAAAEE
+520 
-531 TKRRKAKVS
+531 
-540 EIDDKIKELEQRRFK
+540 IK
-555 LIESGSDDWKTTD
+555 
-568 SLYSEIERLEDK
+568 
-580 KRYIEKGGWT
+580 
-590 IEEAKITRGVHIA
+590 
-603 NKGSTS
+603 
-609 ELTFDAET
+609 
-617 YTMPDGMRFV
+617 
-627 FKRGMNVAHQTLE
+627 
-640 PEELIR
+640 
-646 KYYETPEGLRK
+646 
-657 RSGQKVINVVDRYN
+657 
-671 PADAYWRKTYRNFSH
+671 
-686 SYMTGGDEIT
+686 
-696 IWRHDYEH
+696 
-704 NMSYLTSS
+704 
-712 LRHEMGHGLDRMN
+712 
-725 AFVSTSQEWKTA
+725 
-737 MQADKDFSGGVANSV
+737 
-752 SKYGENSVKEDFAEA
+752 
-767 IEQYTGDAAAF
+767 
-778 ETSFP
+778 
-783 NRASIIKRLLGAT
+783 
-796 Q
+796 

>member
-31 YFPYLTAGKH
+31 YFPYLSAGKH

-98 YRGAKAGIFKP
+98 YRGAKAGIFMP

-201 GITGFID
+201 GITGFVD

-215 AETYVAMDVRTTMF
+215 AETYVAMDIRTTMF
-229 NSGRAAVWETNEGF
+229 NTGRAAVWETNEGF

-270 NNVSRDVADLDGNV
+270 NNVSRDVADLDGNP

-306 KHYPTPFVPGVSAVR
+306 KHYPTPFVPGVSVVR

-358 AQNAPEDVIRAQR
+358 AQGADEDIIRAQR
-371 EKVRAASKDIDDF
+371 EKVRAASKEIDDF

-393 RNRESVYTKR
+393 RNREAVYTKR

-439 QLTQNG
+439 QLVPNVPIPVNPKPAPVPPTPAAPVAPVSP
-445 VVTGGVSNVASQA
+445 VVPTPTPAQNVAPQA
-458 TTTGAQ
+458 TNYRGN
-464 TRDYEAEIQGLIDE
+464 
-478 RSEINKK
+478 SEIVKAAEQ
-485 MRFDDDP
+485 MRVKRRP
-492 ELARRRTEINH
+492 VARFTTQPTETEI
-503 KIDKL
+503 
-508 RGEQRAAEKAAK
+508 
-520 QAKEAEAAAEE
+520 
-531 TKRRKAKVS
+531 
-540 EIDDKIKELEQRRFK
+540 
-555 LIESGSDDWKTTD
+555 
-568 SLYSEIERLEDK
+568 IERLAGADK
-580 KRYIEKGGWT
+580 T
-590 IEEAKITRGVHIA
+590 
-603 NKGSTS
+603 KGSCS
-609 ELTFDAET
+609 SVALAYCGNKSGLDVLDFRGGDSQYIFAKT
-617 YTMPDGMRFV
+617 Y
-627 FKRGMNVAHQTLE
+627 NIE
-640 PEELIR
+640 
-646 KYYETPEGLRK
+646 
-657 RSGQKVINVVDRYN
+657 KVINIKGINGIKVTSGNDFTNAHNLMSQMLDGHEYYFTAGKHAAIVRKTATGFEYLEMQSG
-671 PADAYWRKTYRNFSH
+671 WRKNTWYALDDFELRRRFGCQRSHTTYG
-686 SYMTGGDEIT
+686 MK
-696 IWRHDYEH
+696 YE
-704 NMSYLTSS
+704 TS
-712 LRHEMGHGLDRMN
+712 EFMFDVDAAKGN
-725 AFVSTSQEWKTA
+725 K
-737 MQADKDFSGGVANSV
+737 
-752 SKYGENSVKEDFAEA
+752 DFAEMLEFINTA
-767 IEQYTGDAAAF
+767 EIDELKG
-778 ETSFP
+778 
-783 NRASIIKRLLGAT
+783 LGGGEK
-796 Q
+796 

>member
-109 PTKPVLSANQTR
+109 PTTPVLSANQTN
-121 AFGLYYKQAAD
+121 AFRLYYKQAAD

-160 EILERL
+160 EILERI

-189 AVRHATQRMKDG
+189 AVRHATQRMADG

-229 NSGRAAVWETNEGF
+229 NTGRAAVWETNESF

-270 NNVSRDVADLDGNV
+270 NNVSRDVADLDGNT

-306 KHYPTPFVPGVSAVR
+306 KHYPTPFVPGVSVVR

-351 RDLEMMK
+351 RDLEMLK
-358 AQNAPEDVIRAQR
+358 AQGADEDIIRAQR

-393 RNRESVYTKR
+393 RNREAVYTKR

-439 QLTQNG
+439 QLVPNVPIPITPNPAPVPPTPAAPVAPTTPTPTPAQNVAPQATQPAAPDVQSNGFVPAKTRAEAEEYARKRFANNVDFSGLSIENANKVNETLSELTEKYPIKRLETIRQKAQGSVARASFERLEINGKKLGKVLDEETINFNITQAMNRHTIDEIRKRYEGKNAVPWDVERRIIKLENKLKFTRWGVHSTYEDHVKG
-445 VVTGGVSNVASQA
+445 VVTHEYGHILADQYFGMTNDARA
-458 TTTGAQ
+458 NPNFNTNWAL
-464 TRDYEAEIQGLIDE
+464 REMD
-478 RSEINKK
+478 NK
-485 MRFDDDP
+485 
-492 ELARRRTEINH
+492 
-503 KIDKL
+503 
-508 RGEQRAAEKAAK
+508 
-520 QAKEAEAAAEE
+520 
-531 TKRRKAKVS
+531 
-540 EIDDKIKELEQRRFK
+540 
-555 LIESGSDDWKTTD
+555 
-568 SLYSEIERLEDK
+568 
-580 KRYIEKGGWT
+580 
-590 IEEAKITRGVHIA
+590 
-603 NKGSTS
+603 
-609 ELTFDAET
+609 
-617 YTMPDGMRFV
+617 
-627 FKRGMNVAHQTLE
+627 
-640 PEELIR
+640 
-646 KYYETPEGLRK
+646 
-657 RSGQKVINVVDRYN
+657 
-671 PADAYWRKTYRNFSH
+671 WRK
-686 SYMTGGDEIT
+686 
-696 IWRHDYEH
+696 
-704 NMSYLTSS
+704 
-712 LRHEMGHGLDRMN
+712 
-725 AFVSTSQEWKTA
+725 
-737 MQADKDFSGGVANSV
+737 
-752 SKYGENSVKEDFAEA
+752 
-767 IEQYTGDAAAF
+767 AF
-778 ETSFP
+778 ETAVKNGDIYKLSEYGSTNYHEFFAESFAAREMGETLP
-783 NRASIIKRLLGAT
+783 DYVESLFEEVLKNGIM
-796 Q
+796 

>member
-31 YFPYLTAGKH
+31 YFPYLSAGKH

-55 QMGKINAQTMQIIR
+55 QMGKVNAQTMQIIR

-93 SEPAL
+93 SEPSL
-98 YRGAKAGIFKP
+98 YRGAKAGILKP

-145 QSAYMQTVSNVISEY
+145 QSAYMQTVTNVISEY

-166 NRTQIALD
+166 NRTQIVLD

-215 AETYVAMDVRTTMF
+215 AETYVAMDIRTTMF
-229 NSGRAAVWETNEGF
+229 NTGRAAVWETNEGF

-351 RDLEMMK
+351 RDLEMLK
-358 AQNAPEDVIRAQR
+358 AQNADEDIIRAQR

-403 DFPSGNYDPS
+403 DFPSGNYDPAK
-413 QFAREQQKRFDDY
+413 FAREQQTRFDDY
-426 WKNGGTQSGFTFG
+426 WKNGGTQTGRTFG
-439 QLTQNG
+439 TMTPNVPLVPNTPPVAPVYDFGGKNATITQEGQDIIKNTLSKLQEQFPIPEG
-445 VVTGGVSNVASQA
+445 YSLEVG
-458 TTTGAQ
+458 
-464 TRDYEAEIQGLIDE
+464 DF
-478 RSEINKK
+478 RS
-485 MRFDDDP
+485 
-492 ELARRRTEINH
+492 
-503 KIDKL
+503 L
-508 RGEQRAAEKAAK
+508 RGIGYADDLEDLLDDL
-520 QAKEAEAAAEE
+520 E
-531 TKRRKAKVS
+531 TKTNDYYYGVKA
-540 EIDDKIKELEQRRFK
+540 QFTPF
-555 LIESGSDDWKTTD
+555 GSDGKRLRIEYIDTTMP
-568 SLYSEIERLEDK
+568 
-580 KRYIEKGGWT
+580 
-590 IEEAKITRGVHIA
+590 
-603 NKGSTS
+603 
-609 ELTFDAET
+609 T
-617 YTMPDGMRFV
+617 YTQKEKDFEEI
-627 FKRGMNVAHQTLE
+627 HQTLMRNPGGKPFNAGYGYE
-640 PEELIR
+640 CDTIHEYGHLLSHVYGFYQSEDPE
-646 KYYETPEGLRK
+646 
-657 RSGQKVINVVDRYN
+657 
-671 PADAYWRKTYRNFSH
+671 
-686 SYMTGGDEIT
+686 
-696 IWRHDYEH
+696 
-704 NMSYLTSS
+704 
-712 LRHEMGHGLDRMN
+712 
-725 AFVSTSQEWKTA
+725 FVSWFMTL
-737 MQADKDFSGGVANSV
+737 DKETIKHELSIYAATNWNEF
-752 SKYGENSVKEDFAEA
+752 FAEA
-767 IEQYTGDAAAF
+767 FLQ
-778 ETSFP
+778 SFSP
-783 NRASIIKRLLGAT
+783 YQCDLSKQAMEYLKRKMGK
-796 Q
+796 

>member
-31 YFPYLTAGKH
+31 YFPYLSAGKH

-98 YRGAKAGIFKP
+98 YRGAKAGIFMP

-201 GITGFID
+201 GITGFVD

-215 AETYVAMDVRTTMF
+215 AETYVAMDIRTTMF
-229 NSGRAAVWETNEGF
+229 NTGRAAVWETNEGF

-270 NNVSRDVADLDGNV
+270 NNVSRDVADLDGNP

-306 KHYPTPFVPGVSAVR
+306 KHYPTPFVPGVSVVR

-358 AQNAPEDVIRAQR
+358 AQGADEDIIRAQR

-403 DFPSGNYDPS
+403 DFPSGNYDPAK
-413 QFAREQQKRFDDY
+413 FAREQQTRFDDY

-439 QLTQNG
+439 QLVPNVPIPIKPQTPPTPPPAPVAPPVVDVPAATNPLVTRDLKYSGIKPLEVARHATQPSEQQIIDMLGGGDMTKGSCSSLAYAYAGQKNG
-445 VVTGGVSNVASQA
+445 YNVIDFRGGESQDFFSRKWKEITKFDGVDGIIHRDYNDFTGAHEILKNVQPGKEYYFSAGRHAAVVRQGATGLEYLELQSWGENGWFPLNDSVLKDRFACRRSHTIHGYKYETASTLVDIEKFGQSGDFVEMLKYINTAADQQKKGVTGG
-458 TTTGAQ
+458 
-464 TRDYEAEIQGLIDE
+464 
-478 RSEINKK
+478 
-485 MRFDDDP
+485 
-492 ELARRRTEINH
+492 
-503 KIDKL
+503 
-508 RGEQRAAEKAAK
+508 
-520 QAKEAEAAAEE
+520 
-531 TKRRKAKVS
+531 
-540 EIDDKIKELEQRRFK
+540 IK
-555 LIESGSDDWKTTD
+555 
-568 SLYSEIERLEDK
+568 
-580 KRYIEKGGWT
+580 
-590 IEEAKITRGVHIA
+590 
-603 NKGSTS
+603 
-609 ELTFDAET
+609 
-617 YTMPDGMRFV
+617 
-627 FKRGMNVAHQTLE
+627 
-640 PEELIR
+640 
-646 KYYETPEGLRK
+646 
-657 RSGQKVINVVDRYN
+657 
-671 PADAYWRKTYRNFSH
+671 
-686 SYMTGGDEIT
+686 
-696 IWRHDYEH
+696 
-704 NMSYLTSS
+704 
-712 LRHEMGHGLDRMN
+712 
-725 AFVSTSQEWKTA
+725 
-737 MQADKDFSGGVANSV
+737 
-752 SKYGENSVKEDFAEA
+752 
-767 IEQYTGDAAAF
+767 
-778 ETSFP
+778 
-783 NRASIIKRLLGAT
+783 
-796 Q
+796 

>member
-31 YFPYLTAGKH
+31 YFPYLNAGKH

-55 QMGKINAQTMQIIR
+55 QMGKVNAQTMQIIR

-160 EILERL
+160 EILERI

-215 AETYVAMDVRTTMF
+215 AETYVAMDVRTTTF
-229 NSGRAAVWETNEGF
+229 NAGRAAVWETNEGF

-270 NNVSRDVADLDGNV
+270 TNNSRDVSDLDGNV

-358 AQNAPEDVIRAQR
+358 AQNAPEDIIRAQR

-403 DFPSGNYDPS
+403 DFPSGDYDPA

-439 QLTQNG
+439 QL
-445 VVTGGVSNVASQA
+445 VPNVPIVPPTPKEFKTEKDFDDEISRIRAERSAAFDSDNYDKA
-458 TTTGAQ
+458 TTDRQ
-464 TRDYEAEIQGLIDE
+464 LQEILELED
-478 RSEINKK
+478 RKK
-485 MRFDDDP
+485 AFVEM
-492 ELARRRTEINH
+492 
-503 KIDKL
+503 K
-508 RGEQRAAEKAAK
+508 EKAALDASIITTRPENEPLVL
-520 QAKEAEAAAEE
+520 Q
-531 TKRRKAKVS
+531 
-540 EIDDKIKELEQRRFK
+540 QFRRFDVEK
-555 LIESGSDDWKTTD
+555 RTD
-568 SLYSEIERLEDK
+568 AQMLAQVNPNYKEGTRK
-580 KRYIEKGGWT
+580 WT
-590 IEEAKITRGVHIA
+590 YNCQRTVTAQELVYRGYDVTA
-603 NKGSTS
+603 Q
-609 ELTFDAET
+609 
-617 YTMPDGMRFV
+617 P
-627 FKRGMNVAHQTLE
+627 
-640 PEELIR
+640 
-646 KYYETPEGLRK
+646 
-657 RSGQKVINVVDRYN
+657 YN
-671 PADAYWRKTYRNFSH
+671 PKDPI
-686 SYMTGGDEIT
+686 GDTMWNAWKKPHVDNVT
-696 IWRHDYEH
+696 IPTKK
-704 NMSYLTSS
+704 S
-712 LRHEMGHGLDRMN
+712 
-725 AFVSTSQEWKTA
+725 FVSTVEES
-737 MQADKDFSGGVANSV
+737 FSRWGDGSRAIIRVKWNAAHGNGGHFIFARNVNGGIIYTDPQSGKVLNIAETIEHTTQGRNHMWIMRV
-752 SKYGENSVKEDFAEA
+752 DNKEVNENVLYAVRNR
-767 IEQYTGDAAAF
+767 GD
-778 ETSFP
+778 
-783 NRASIIKRLLGAT
+783 
-796 Q
+796 